1 MAETDA
7 HSLKDSKTADEGALG
22 ERTAHPGSAALQE
35 KAAIDAGL
43 TGDKVAHNDI
53 ATSPLGTDDEA
64 GGGEPAPVQF
74 PAPSKTATKAAPS
87 GGAARDPN
95 RSNERSPPAGWLWIV
110 VALVAA
116 LVLGAV
122 LFAVLTPR

>member
-1 MAETDA
+1 MAQTDA
-7 HSLKDSKTADEGALG
+7 HSLADSKDADEGALG
-22 ERTAHPGSAALQE
+22 RRSDHPGSAALQE

-64 GGGEPAPVQF
+64 GGGAPAPVQF
-74 PAPSKTATKAAPS
+74 PPPGQSKDN
-87 GGAARDPN
+87 AARDPN

-110 VALVAA
+110 AA
-116 LVLGAV
+116 VLAAAVLGGV
-122 LFAVLTPR
+122 LLTLLT